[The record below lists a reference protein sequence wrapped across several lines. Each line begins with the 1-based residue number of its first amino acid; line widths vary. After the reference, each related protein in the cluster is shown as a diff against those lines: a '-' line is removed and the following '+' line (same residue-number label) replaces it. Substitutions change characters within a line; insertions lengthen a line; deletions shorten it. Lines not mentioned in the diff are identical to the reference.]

1 MGGSALRSGERTHRH
16 HAIEHFSA
24 HLERPADAYTDA
36 YVAFRKKR
44 ATPRGFPLPHGIREN
59 ALKFCEAARITPP
72 RSNGKS
78 RHRTNAL

>member
-1 MGGSALRSGERTHRH
+1 MGGSVLRSEERTHRH

-44 ATPRGFPLPHGIREN
+44 PRREDSRR
-59 ALKFCEAARITPP
+59 LAA
-72 RSNGKS
+72 SGKM
-78 RHRTNAL
+78 L